1 MHILY
6 FRMQIVCAGELHM
19 KKEKQMTSEFF
30 ISITL
35 DKRREKKNGKYPV
48 KLRVFTPQPR
58 KQKLYP
64 TKFEF
69 TEEEFKS
76 IWLSKKPKNEDKPN
90 RTRMRI
96 IEEKAQEIADKLEY
110 FSFEAFE
117 EIMFPKYGKGEKDVV
132 FYYKKAIEQ
141 YKRNRQIGTASNY
154 QYSLKSL
161 LEYSQ
166 TGNLDFSTIT
176 PQWLKDFENHLLT
189 NKKSQTTIG
198 MYLRPLRA
206 IFNTAISDKA
216 IKVDQYPFGNKKYT
230 IPSPKGFKKALSKEQ
245 LKHLYEVDPSTPEQ
259 QKAKSFWFFSYACN
273 GMNFK
278 DIANLQYKDISG
290 DILTFRRAK
299 TLNTNKSQA
308 PVIAYLNEF
317 TLSVIEK
324 YGNKKISPETYIFA
338 IVNHSSS
345 PEEQHAQ
352 LKNFI
357 RYVNQHFEKFANR
370 IGINEQVSTYWA
382 RHTFATNAIRN
393 GASLEF
399 VSEAL
404 SHSNLKT
411 TIGYFAGFEDEKKR
425 EFAKKIM
432 EF

>member
-1 MHILY
+1 
-6 FRMQIVCAGELHM
+6 MQIVCTDHLHT
-19 KKEKQMTSEFF
+19 EKQRQMTIEYF

-35 DKRREKKNGKYPV
+35 DKRREKKNGKYPI

-69 TEEEFKS
+69 TEDEFKS

-90 RTRMRI
+90 RTRLRT

-110 FSFEAFE
+110 FTFEAFE
-117 EIMFPKYGKGEKDVV
+117 EIMFPKYGEGEKDIV
-132 FYYKKAIEQ
+132 FYYKKAVEQ
-141 YKRNRQIGTASNY
+141 YKKNRQIGTASNY
-154 QYSLKSL
+154 EYSLKSL

-166 TGNLDFSTIT
+166 SENLSFNTIT

-189 NKKSQTTIG
+189 NKKSQTTVG

-206 IFNTAISDKA
+206 IFNTAISDKT

-230 IPSPKGFKKALSKEQ
+230 IPTPKGSKKALSKEQ
-245 LKHLYEVDPSTPEQ
+245 LKLLYETEPITLEQ

-290 DILTFRRAK
+290 DTLSFRRAK
-299 TLNTNKSQA
+299 TSNTNKNQA

-324 YGNKKISPETYIFA
+324 YGNERTSLETFIFP
-338 IVNHSSS
+338 IVNQALT
-345 PEEQHAQ
+345 PEEQHVQ

-357 RYVNQHFEKFANR
+357 RYVNQHFEKFAES
-370 IGINEQVSTYWA
+370 IGINEKVSTYWA

-425 EFAKKIM
+425 EISKKM
-432 EF
+432 MQF

>member
-1 MHILY
+1 MIIEY
-6 FRMQIVCAGELHM
+6 
-19 KKEKQMTSEFF
+19 F

-76 IWLSKKPKNEDKPN
+76 IWLTKKPKNEDKPN
-90 RTRMRI
+90 RTRLRA
-96 IEEKAQEIADKLEY
+96 IEEKAQDIADKLDY

-117 EIMFPKYGKGEKDVV
+117 EAMFLKYGEGEKDVV
-132 FYYKKAIEQ
+132 FYYKRAIEL
-141 YKRNRQIGTASNY
+141 YKKNRQIGTASNY
-154 QYSLKSL
+154 EYSLRSL
-161 LEYSQ
+161 TEYSKSE
-166 TGNLDFSTIT
+166 NLSFSTIT
-176 PQWLKDFENHLLT
+176 VQWLKDFENHLLT
-189 NKKSQTTIG
+189 KKKSQTTVGI
-198 MYLRPLRA
+198 YLRPLRA
-206 IFNTAISDKA
+206 IFNTAISDKT
-216 IKVDQYPFGNKKYT
+216 IKVDQYPFGNKKYA
-230 IPSPKGFKKALSKEQ
+230 IPTPKGFKKALSKEQ
-245 LKHLYEVDPSTPEQ
+245 LKLLYETNPATPEQ
-259 QKAKSFWFFSYACN
+259 QKAKSFWFFSYSCN

-290 DILTFRRAK
+290 DTLIFRRAK
-299 TLNTNKSQA
+299 TSNTNKSQA

-324 YGNKKISPETYIFA
+324 YGNENTSPEEFIFPF
-338 IVNHSSS
+338 VNHTLT
-345 PEEQHAQ
+345 PEEQHGQ

-357 RYVNQHFEKFANR
+357 RYVNQHFEKFAES
-370 IGINEQVSTYWA
+370 IGIKEKVSTYWA

-425 EFAKKIM
+425 EIAKKIM
-432 EF
+432 DI